1 MTEMKRSLIR
11 SANTERRK
19 VPSKEE
25 YRLFREDLEA
35 LSEKVGLLRSHFY
48 NHAFNDGTLLNV
60 AQVRK

>member
-1 MTEMKRSLIR
+1 
-11 SANTERRK
+11 
-19 VPSKEE
+19 
-25 YRLFREDLEA
+25 LFREDLEA